1 MFFSPLFFSMSEL
14 LKANTLISVKQNGCR
29 TANPATG
36 FSWPTFVID
45 VSRIQ
50 VDSLAPLF
58 PAPYF

>member
-1 MFFSPLFFSMSEL
+1 MSEL

-36 FSWPTFVID
+36 LSWPTFVID